1 MADQSQGPINKA
13 MNLAMRKALA
23 LVGVG
28 QGEKFGPLQDAIVA
42 LWKLIRTMTTP
53 PAVKA
58 KNAEAAPEESAEQ
71 EASASGGAGG
81 PDLTPTPLGPT
92 PLPFPPSLAQE
103 QAALRAAVAQRQ
115 GQAEGNQGESLE
127 QEFERF
133 AAPFRQAQEAQGQAL
148 PPMENDVNAVIAG
161 AIEAELGNGLPSHA
175 NDNDSSTARNIAGS
189 LLPGRDSGDNDNGGS
204 GADGGALQQPGDD
217 LVKRLEDIAA
227 VAAEYGADSPIAT
240 NQMQELLTDCQKA
253 GKTQEVWSRV
263 EEMQKSDL
271 EALLHNTCMI
281 NLKKSFGNSNG

>member
-1 MADQSQGPINKA
+1 MAEQNVIAFEAKKRLRE
-13 MNLAMRKALA
+13 MLAGL
-23 LVGVG
+23 G
-28 QGEKFGPLQDAIVA
+28 QGGELVPMQKLAVAAWNFIVTVA
-42 LWKLIRTMTTP
+42 TTRRG
-53 PAVKA
+53 VKA
-58 KNAEAAPEESAEQ
+58 KAPESATEEESAEQ
-71 EASASGGAGG
+71 EAAASGGAGG

-92 PLPFPPSLAQE
+92 PLPSFSNAAQG
-103 QAALRAAVAQRQ
+103 QAARAAVAERQ
-115 GQAEGNQGESLE
+115 GQAEGNQGEESLE
-127 QEFERF
+127 REFERV
-133 AAPFRQAQEAQGQAL
+133 AAPFRQAQEAQGQSL
-148 PPMENDVNAVIAG
+148 PPMENDADAVIAG
-161 AIEAELGNGLPSHA
+161 AIQEELGGGLPPAAS
-175 NDNDSSTARNIAGS
+175 NDNYSSTARNIAGS
-189 LLPGRDSGDNDNGGS
+189 LPPGLGNGDNDNRGS
-204 GADGGALQQPGDD
+204 GADGASQQPGDD